1 VKFFSPSAIRAEKR
15 LLAGLALIVV
25 IAVVVAIVLLTRS
38 PGSSNA
44 AAQNSNGTSTA
55 TVQRRDLVETDT
67 ESGTLSYANTQT
79 IYNRLSGTITWLP
92 AVGQVIHSG
101 QALFRID
108 AQPVI
113 LMTGSTPAYRDLSAS
128 DVQGP
133 DVLELNRN
141 LIALG
146 FNPYGIVADDVWQA
160 ATTAGVE
167 QYQASLG
174 ETETGILT
182 LGQVVFLPAPQLIS
196 TVDGTVGSTG
206 GGSGGTTGTSYDLT
220 GSHTEFVT
228 LTTTTQTSTTPTTTT
243 PTPPPHHGGHSHKPH
258 HGGHK
263 GHKGSQSLSALVAL
277 LKAEI
282 QELKAQQHGSPSSPS
297 SPSSHHSHHHS
308 SPHSN
313 SPSNNSSSN
322 NPSSSSSGSSATE
335 ILQSSSTRLVVT
347 VDLAASS
354 QSEAVRGEHVTVE
367 MPNNTTVNGV
377 ITQVS
382 KVAQT
387 SSSGNS
393 GAGAGAGGSGAGSSG
408 SGSSSATIPVT
419 IKLLGHITGVGL
431 DQAPVSVN
439 FAQAKAKNVLSVPVT
454 ALVATAGGNYAVQAA
469 ATPHKLI
476 PVKTGL
482 FAAGYVAISGSGIY
496 QGLQVTDSQG

>member
-1 VKFFSPSAIRAEKR
+1 MKFFSPSAIRAEKR

-44 AAQNSNGTSTA
+44 ADQTSNGSSTA

-67 ESGTLSYANTQT
+67 ESGTLSYANAQT
-79 IYNRLSGTITWLP
+79 IYNRVSGTITWLP
-92 AVGQVIHSG
+92 AVGQVIHPG
-101 QALFRID
+101 QALFRIN
-108 AQPVI
+108 AQPI
-113 LMTGSTPAYRDLSAS
+113 TLMNGSTPAYRDLSAS

-182 LGQVVFLPAPQLIS
+182 LGQVVFLPGPQLIS

-206 GGSGGTTGTSYDLT
+206 GGSGGTAGTSYDLA

-228 LTTTTQTSTTPTTTT
+228 LTTTTQTSTTPTTT
-243 PTPPPHHGGHSHKPH
+243 PTPPPHQGGHSHKPH
-258 HGGHK
+258 HGGHE

-308 SPHSN
+308 SPHSS
-313 SPSNNSSSN
+313 SPSNNSSSHS
-322 NPSSSSSGSSATE
+322 PSSSSSGSSATE

-387 SSSGNS
+387 SSSDNS
-393 GAGAGAGGSGAGSSG
+393 GAGAGAGGSGAGGTG
-408 SGSSSATIPVT
+408 SGGSSATIPVT

-454 ALVATAGGNYAVQAA
+454 ALVATAGGSYAVQEAA
-469 ATPHKLI
+469 APHKLV

>member
-1 VKFFSPSAIRAEKR
+1 VKLFSPSAIRAEKR
-15 LLAGLALIVV
+15 LLAGLTLIVV

-44 AAQNSNGTSTA
+44 ASNGANGTGTA

-67 ESGTLSYANTQT
+67 ESGTLSYANART
-79 IYNRLSGTITWLP
+79 IYNRVSGTITWLP
-92 AVGQVIHSG
+92 NVGQKIRAG

-108 AQPVI
+108 NQPII
-113 LMTGSTPAYRDLSAS
+113 LMNGPTPAYRDLSAS

-146 FNPYGIVADDVWQA
+146 FNPDGIVDDDIWQA

-167 QYQASLG
+167 QFQASMG

-182 LGQVVFLPAPQLIS
+182 LGQVVFLPGAQLIS

-206 GGSGGTTGTSYDLT
+206 GGSGGSTASSYDPT
-220 GSHTEFVT
+220 GSHTEFVS
-228 LTTTTQTSTTPTTTT
+228 LTSTTQTSTSTQPTTT
-243 PTPPPHHGGHSHKPH
+243 PTTPPSHGGHPHKRRR
-258 HGGHK
+258 GGHK
-263 GHKGSQSLSALVAL
+263 GQKGSQSLSALVAL

-297 SPSSHHSHHHS
+297 SPAHHSPHHS
-308 SPHSN
+308 SSHSN
-313 SPSNNSSSN
+313 SPSNNSSTNS
-322 NPSSSSSGSSATE
+322 PSSSSSGSTATE
-335 ILQSSSTRLVVT
+335 ILQSSSTHLVVT

-393 GAGAGAGGSGAGSSG
+393 GAGAGAGGGGGGGNG
-408 SGSSSATIPVT
+408 SGGSSATIPVT
-419 IKLLGHITGVGL
+419 VKLLGHITGVGL

-454 ALVATAGGNYAVQAA
+454 ALVATAGSNYAVQGAA
-469 ATPHKLI
+469 APHKLI

-482 FAAGYVAISGSGIY
+482 FAAGYVAISGAGIY
-496 QGLQVTDSQG
+496 EGLQVTDSQG